1 MLPLLPH
8 LEIGHDISEEI
19 EEAVDENEEEEV
31 EESVSDV
38 PLEIFGE
45 AMIEEEEV
53 TEKEEASPEE
63 EEEVTEAVIEE
74 TATLDKPTFKERIIS
89 FFRRSKP
96 SPEGVP
102 VEEVVIVEE
111 TVPETETKV
120 EKESIKTK
128 IGKFFNIFQSKPV
141 VSDLETEIAETIV
154 NGNLKDM
161 IENSEKEPIVVDT
174 IGLCPEVTKDNWLQ
188 LFMGRSFLCFVSFS
202 LNLSVLIASY
212 LLYF

>member
-1 MLPLLPH
+1 MLPLLQN
-8 LEIGHDISEEI
+8 LEIVHDISEEF
-19 EEAVDENEEEEV
+19 EEAINEKDEEEV

-53 TEKEEASPEE
+53 TEKEEVSPEE
-63 EEEVTEAVIEE
+63 EEEVTEVVIEE
-74 TATLDKPTFKERIIS
+74 TATLDKPTFKERIIN

-96 SPEGVP
+96 SPVDIP
-102 VEEVVIVEE
+102 VEEVVVVEE
-111 TVPETETKV
+111 TVPETEAKV

>member
-1 MLPLLPH
+1 MLPLLPN
-8 LEIGHDISEEI
+8 LEIVHDISEEF
-19 EEAVDENEEEEV
+19 EEAINEKDEEEV

-53 TEKEEASPEE
+53 TEKEEVPSEE
-63 EEEVTEAVIEE
+63 EEKVTEVVIEE
-74 TATLDKPTFKERIIS
+74 TATLDKPTFKERIIN

-96 SPEGVP
+96 SSVDIP
-102 VEEVVIVEE
+102 VEEVVVVEE
-111 TVPETETKV
+111 TVPETEAKV

>member
-1 MLPLLPH
+1 MLPLLPN
-8 LEIGHDISEEI
+8 LEIVHDII
-19 EEAVDENEEEEV
+19 EEFEEAIDEKDEEEV

-53 TEKEEASPEE
+53 NEKEEVSPEE
-63 EEEVTEAVIEE
+63 EEEVTEVVIEE
-74 TATLDKPTFKERIIS
+74 TATLDKPTFKERIIN

-96 SPEGVP
+96 SPVDIP
-102 VEEVVIVEE
+102 VEEVVVVEE
-111 TVPETETKV
+111 TVPETEAKV

-128 IGKFFNIFQSKPV
+128 IGKFFNIFQSNPV

>member
-1 MLPLLPH
+1 MLPLLPN
-8 LEIGHDISEEI
+8 LEIVHDISEEF
-19 EEAVDENEEEEV
+19 EEAINEKDEEEV

-53 TEKEEASPEE
+53 NEKEEVSPEE
-63 EEEVTEAVIEE
+63 EEEVTEVVIEE
-74 TATLDKPTFKERIIS
+74 TATLDKPTFKERIIN

-96 SPEGVP
+96 SSVDIP
-102 VEEVVIVEE
+102 VEEVVVVEE
-111 TVPETETKV
+111 TVPETEAKV

>member
-1 MLPLLPH
+1 MLPLLPN
-8 LEIGHDISEEI
+8 LEIVHDISEEV
-19 EEAVDENEEEEV
+19 EEAIDEKDEEV

-53 TEKEEASPEE
+53 TEKEEVSP
-63 EEEVTEAVIEE
+63 EEEVTEVVIEE
-74 TATLDKPTFKERIIS
+74 TATLDKPTFKERIIN

-96 SPEGVP
+96 SPVDIP
-102 VEEVVIVEE
+102 VEEVVVVEE
-111 TVPETETKV
+111 TVPETEAKV

-174 IGLCPEVTKDNWLQ
+174 IGLCPEITKDNWLQ

>member
-1 MLPLLPH
+1 MLPLLPN
-8 LEIGHDISEEI
+8 LEIVHDISEEF
-19 EEAVDENEEEEV
+19 EEAIDEKDEEEV

-53 TEKEEASPEE
+53 NEKEEVSPEE
-63 EEEVTEAVIEE
+63 EEEVTEVVIEE
-74 TATLDKPTFKERIIS
+74 TATLDKPTFKERIIN

-96 SPEGVP
+96 SSVDIP
-102 VEEVVIVEE
+102 VEEVVVVEE
-111 TVPETETKV
+111 TVPETEAKV